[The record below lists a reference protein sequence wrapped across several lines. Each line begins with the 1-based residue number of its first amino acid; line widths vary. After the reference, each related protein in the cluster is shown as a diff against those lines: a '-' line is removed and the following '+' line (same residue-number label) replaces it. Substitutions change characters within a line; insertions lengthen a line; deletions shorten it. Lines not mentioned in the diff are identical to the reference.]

1 MNQYRIPEGLCK
13 INVISHLYFNEKMN
27 DKYNNLF
34 IGIILILILGF
45 SFGYTSFLL
54 CLLVLIIRLFTSDK
68 NTVGIFLLMY
78 GGVVG
83 GVIRL
88 MYPFVPLYG
97 LFLNFIGI
105 ALLRKT
111 LSGLFVNNKSSILFL
126 LLVFVVFGICY
137 MYGPKTEFATT
148 KYLTMLQ
155 NGVFL
160 LLGYYALLKSRDYS
174 PVVLSQVLII
184 TALSMISFDIVFY
197 HMKPGGLFD
206 FNWFRQQETDY
217 FYSNDQQGFIVSY
230 QHIGVMA
237 LLGTAIFL
245 SQISLKRTYILL
257 YIVLPAMI
265 ILMSGAR
272 QAIFGL
278 FGVLILRYAI
288 FNKRNI
294 GKKGRL
300 GKFLLSFVGILVLLL
315 FASYIL
321 PLLNIDVIN
330 ATLQSGDEG
339 RMLLFIESLEMF
351 NNNYLFGLGF
361 GGFEH
366 FTVSDQPW
374 PHNFFLEILCE
385 CGLFGLISLSMLVL
399 IYFVKNKIRI
409 MAQTS
414 QGMFYFLIVSA
425 IMMSFMVSA
434 DFRESIALFCAIFAI
449 STTNQ
454 VNKKK
459 LRNINCVDKI

>member
-1 MNQYRIPEGLCK
+1 
-13 INVISHLYFNEKMN
+13 MN
-27 DKYNNLF
+27 DKYSNIFLA
-34 IGIILILILGF
+34 IIPILLLGITN
-45 SFGYTSFLL
+45 GYASFLI
-54 CLLVLIIRLFTSDK
+54 CLIVLITRLFTSDK
-68 NTVGIFLLMY
+68 HTAGIFMLMY
-78 GGVVG
+78 GGVLG
-83 GVIRL
+83 GVIRQ
-88 MYPFVPLYG
+88 MFPFVPLYG
-97 LFLNFIGI
+97 LFLNLIGI

-148 KYLTMLQ
+148 KFLTMLQ

-160 LLGYYALLKSRDYS
+160 LLGYYALLESKDYS
-174 PVVLSQVLII
+174 PVVLSQILII
-184 TALSMISFDIVFY
+184 AALSMITFDIVFY

-217 FYSNDQQGFIVSY
+217 FYSNDQQGYIVSY
-230 QHIGVMA
+230 QQIGVMA
-237 LLGTAIFL
+237 LLATSIFL

-278 FGVLILRYAI
+278 FGVLILRYAL

-330 ATLQSGDEG
+330 TTLQSGDEG
-339 RMLLFIESLEMF
+339 RTLLFIESLEMF

-366 FTVSDQPW
+366 FTVSNQPW

-385 CGLFGLISLSMLVL
+385 CGLFGMISLGFLVL
-399 IYFVKNKIRI
+399 LFFLKNQIRL
-409 MAQTS
+409 MTQTK

-434 DFRESIALFCAIFAI
+434 DFRESIVLFCAIFAN

-454 VNKKK
+454 IDKKK
-459 LRNINCVDKI
+459 LRNINYIDKI

>member
-1 MNQYRIPEGLCK
+1 
-13 INVISHLYFNEKMN
+13 MN
-27 DKYNNLF
+27 DKYSNIFLA
-34 IGIILILILGF
+34 IIPILLLGITN
-45 SFGYTSFLL
+45 GYASFLI
-54 CLLVLIIRLFTSDK
+54 CLIVLITRLFTSDK
-68 NTVGIFLLMY
+68 HTAGIFMLMY
-78 GGVVG
+78 GGVLG
-83 GVIRL
+83 GVIRQ
-88 MYPFVPLYG
+88 MFPFVPLYG
-97 LFLNFIGI
+97 LFLNLIGI

-148 KYLTMLQ
+148 KFLTMLQ

-160 LLGYYALLKSRDYS
+160 LLGYYALLESKDYS
-174 PVVLSQVLII
+174 PVVLSQILII
-184 TALSMISFDIVFY
+184 AALSMITFDIVFY

-217 FYSNDQQGFIVSY
+217 FYSNDQQGYIVSY
-230 QHIGVMA
+230 QQIGVMA
-237 LLGTAIFL
+237 LLATSIFL

-330 ATLQSGDEG
+330 TTLQSGDEG
-339 RMLLFIESLEMF
+339 RTLLFIESLEMF

-366 FTVSDQPW
+366 FTVSNQPW

-385 CGLFGLISLSMLVL
+385 CGLFGMISLGFLVL
-399 IYFVKNKIRI
+399 LFFLKNQIRL
-409 MAQTS
+409 MTQTK

-434 DFRESIALFCAIFAI
+434 DFRESIVLFCAIFAN

-454 VNKKK
+454 IDKKK
-459 LRNINCVDKI
+459 LRNINYIDKI